1 MIRLTLRKFTR
12 QAYTLTFDLVDDG
25 LFSIRWRSRR
35 RFLTTGLQ
43 GLSSGE
49 VAMTVKELIVRLQAL
64 PNQDALVI
72 IASSNAN
79 EWLVATGIV
88 ERGISPSPA
97 NPDFVVPGN
106 DPGVEII

>member
-1 MIRLTLRKFTR
+1 MKIKATIS
-12 QAYTLTFDLVDDG
+12 FDWLH
-25 LFSIRWRSRR
+25 
-35 RFLTTGLQ
+35 

-49 VAMTVKELIVRLQAL
+49 IAMTVKELIVRLQAL
-64 PNQDALVI
+64 PDQDALVI
-72 IASSNAN
+72 IASGNAN
-79 EWLVATGIV
+79 EWLVATGII

>member
-1 MIRLTLRKFTR
+1 
-12 QAYTLTFDLVDDG
+12 
-25 LFSIRWRSRR
+25 
-35 RFLTTGLQ
+35 
-43 GLSSGE
+43 
-49 VAMTVKELIVRLQAL
+49 MTVKELIVRLQAL

-72 IASSNAN
+72 IASGNAN
-79 EWLVATGIV
+79 EWLVATGII

>member
-43 GLSSGE
+43 GLPSG
-49 VAMTVKELIVRLQAL
+49 VIAMTVKELIVRLL

-79 EWLVATGIV
+79 E
-88 ERGISPSPA
+88 
-97 NPDFVVPGN
+97 
-106 DPGVEII
+106 

>member
-1 MIRLTLRKFTR
+1 
-12 QAYTLTFDLVDDG
+12 
-25 LFSIRWRSRR
+25 
-35 RFLTTGLQ
+35 
-43 GLSSGE
+43 
-49 VAMTVKELIVRLQAL
+49 MTVKELTVRLQAL
-64 PNQDALVI
+64 PNQDALVM
-72 IASSNAN
+72 IASGNAN

>member
-1 MIRLTLRKFTR
+1 MEIEATISYDWLARPAVR
-12 QAYTLTFDLVDDG
+12 V
-25 LFSIRWRSRR
+25 I
-35 RFLTTGLQ
+35 
-43 GLSSGE
+43 
-49 VAMTVKELIVRLQAL
+49 AMTVKELIVRLQAL

-88 ERGISPSPA
+88 ERGISLSPA

>member
-1 MIRLTLRKFTR
+1 ME
-12 QAYTLTFDLVDDG
+12 
-25 LFSIRWRSRR
+25 SRR
-35 RFLTTGLQ
+35 RFFRRGSED
-43 GLSSGE
+43 LSQVE
-49 VAMTVKELIVRLQAL
+49 IAMTVREFIARLQAL

-72 IASSNAN
+72 IASGHAN
-79 EWLVATGIV
+79 EWLIATGIV

>member
-1 MIRLTLRKFTR
+1 
-12 QAYTLTFDLVDDG
+12 
-25 LFSIRWRSRR
+25 
-35 RFLTTGLQ
+35 LQ

-49 VAMTVKELIVRLQAL
+49 IAMTVKELTVRLQAL